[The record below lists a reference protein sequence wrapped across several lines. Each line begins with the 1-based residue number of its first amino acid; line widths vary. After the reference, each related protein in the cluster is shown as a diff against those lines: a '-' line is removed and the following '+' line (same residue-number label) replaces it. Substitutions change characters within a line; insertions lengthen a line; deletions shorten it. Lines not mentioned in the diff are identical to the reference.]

1 MSEQPPTLDPDDTT
15 RVKAAR
21 GSTARRP
28 RWVLVAGIV
37 VVVLA
42 LIVVIMLLT
51 GGNHSP
57 GRHMGSTPVVVQQ
70 R

>member
-1 MSEQPPTLDPDDTT
+1 MSEQPSISDPDDTT

-37 VVVLA
+37 AVVLA
-42 LIVVIMLLT
+42 LMVGIMLLA
-51 GGNHSP
+51 GGNHGP
-57 GRHMGSTPVVVQQ
+57 GRHLGSTPVVVQQ